1 MIPVVDFCESV
12 LRTFWRHHPVNAS
25 FLGVHEYDALLSSY
39 EPGALADRLSDLR
52 RHLRETEAV
61 QASGA
66 ALPADER
73 LDLALL
79 AGELKTAIRIEEE
92 LRIPFRNPGSY
103 LEDATYGVYILTMR
117 EFAPAEERA
126 RSAISRLEAVPR
138 LLDEARRNLSQP
150 EEVPPLWAEMS
161 SDLTATA
168 GEFFAEA
175 VGWARNRAPALLP
188 DFGRAS
194 ETARR
199 AVEEYERFLSEKVRP
214 RARGDF
220 AVGREMFDF
229 LLRESHGLPFTAA
242 DLEAFGRKEIEE
254 TLRKLRETAAEMG
267 SGGSWEERVEACRME
282 TPDPDLLLSVY
293 RDEIARA
300 RRFLLDRDLF
310 TFPPGEVLQVVETPV
325 FERKM
330 TPFAA
335 YVPPAPFEPR
345 QEGYLWVT
353 PPDRTPSPAE
363 KHRRMQGHAL
373 PGIPITSVHEAYPG
387 HHLQISLSN
396 RAASKVRRQIG
407 TPVMVEGWALYCEEM
422 MGEEGFYT
430 DPRTRLL
437 QLKDYLWRSCRV
449 VIDVG
454 MHTGALPP
462 GEAVRMLVDVS
473 KLNPEGAA
481 GEVRRYSKTPT
492 QPLSY
497 AVGKREILRLR
508 EDLRKAEG
516 PAFSL
521 RRFHDRFLQFGS
533 IPVSRIRDRI
543 LPPAQA

>member
-1 MIPVVDFCESV
+1 MIPVVDFCERV

-25 FLGVHEYDALLSSY
+25 FLGVHEYDGLLPSY
-39 EPGALADRLSDLR
+39 DPGALADRLSDLR
-52 RHLRETEAV
+52 GHLREAEAL
-61 QASGA
+61 QASAA
-66 ALPADER
+66 ALSADER

-79 AGELKTAIRIEEE
+79 EGELKTAIRFEEE
-92 LRIPFRNPGSY
+92 LRIPFRSPGSY
-103 LEDATYGVYILTMR
+103 IEDATYGIYVLTMR

-138 LLDEARRNLSQP
+138 FLDQARRNLSRP

-161 SDLTATA
+161 SDLAATA
-168 GEFFAEA
+168 GEFFAES
-175 VGWARNRAPALLP
+175 VDWARNRAPALLP

-194 ETARR
+194 ETACR
-199 AVEEYERFLSEKVRP
+199 ALKEYESFLSEKVRP
-214 RARGDF
+214 RAHGEF
-220 AVGREMFDF
+220 AVGREMFEF
-229 LLRESHGLPFTAA
+229 LLRESHGLSSSAS

-267 SGGSWEERVEACRME
+267 SAGGWEERVEACRKE
-282 TPDPDLLLSVY
+282 IPDPDRLLPVY

-300 RRFLLDRDLF
+300 RQFLLDRDLF
-310 TFPPGEVLQVVETPV
+310 TFPPGEVLHVVETPV
-325 FERKM
+325 FERKT

-335 YVPPAPFEPR
+335 YVPPAPFEPE
-345 QEGYLWVT
+345 QEGHFWVT
-353 PPDRTPSPAE
+353 PPSL
-363 KHRRMQGHAL
+363 KGQRRMQAHAL
-373 PGIPITSVHEAYPG
+373 PGIPITSVHEGYPG
-387 HHLQISLSN
+387 HHLQISLAN
-396 RAASKVRRQIG
+396 RTASRVRRQFG
-407 TPVMVEGWALYCEEM
+407 TPVMVEGWALYCEEL

-430 DPRTRLL
+430 DPRTRLF

-454 MHTGALPP
+454 MHTKALSP
-462 GEAVRMLVDVS
+462 GEAIRMLVEVS
-473 KLNPEGAA
+473 KLDPGGAA
-481 GEVRRYSKTPT
+481 GEVGRYSKTPT

-497 AVGKREILRLR
+497 AAGKREVLRLR
-508 EDLRKAEG
+508 EDLQRAEG

>member
-1 MIPVVDFCESV
+1 MPSIAEFCESV
-12 LRTFWRHHPVNAS
+12 LRTFWRHNPVTAS
-25 FLGVHEYDALLSSY
+25 FLGVHDYDGLLPSY
-39 EPGALADRLSDLR
+39 APGALAGRLSDLR
-52 RHLRETEAV
+52 SLLREAEALKESAV
-61 QASGA
+61 GLS
-66 ALPADER
+66 ADER

-79 AGELKTAIRIEEE
+79 EAELRTAIRIEEE

-103 LEDATYGVYILTMR
+103 LEEATYGLYLLTMR

-138 LLDEARRNLSQP
+138 LLDEARGNLSRP
-150 EEVPPLWAEMS
+150 EEVPPLWGEMS

-168 GEFFAEA
+168 GEFFGEA
-175 VGWARNRAPALLP
+175 VGWARDRAPGLLP
-188 DFGRAS
+188 DFLKAS

-199 AVEEYERFLSEKVRP
+199 AVEEYGKFLSEKVRP

-220 AVGREMFDF
+220 AVGRKTFDF
-229 LLRESHGLPFTAA
+229 LLRESHGLPFSASE
-242 DLEAFGRKEIEE
+242 LEDFGRKEIEE
-254 TLRKLRETAAEMG
+254 TLRKLREMAAEMG
-267 SGGSWEERVEACRME
+267 PKSWEERVEACRME
-282 TPDPDLLLSVY
+282 TPPPDRLLPVY

-300 RRFLLDRDLF
+300 RQFILDRGLF

-325 FERKM
+325 FERRT

-335 YVPPAPFEPR
+335 YVPPAPFEAR
-345 QEGYLWVT
+345 QEGYFWVT
-353 PPDRTPSPAE
+353 PARRAPSDGE
-363 KHRRMQGHAL
+363 RCREMQGHAL
-373 PGIPITSVHEAYPG
+373 PGIPITSVHEGYPG
-387 HHLQISLSN
+387 HHLQISLAN
-396 RAASKVRRQIG
+396 RTPSRVRRQFW
-407 TPVMVEGWALYCEEM
+407 TPVMVEGWALYCEEL
-422 MGEEGFYT
+422 MGEEGFYS

-462 GEAVRMLVDVS
+462 KEAIRMLVEVS
-473 KLNPEGAA
+473 KLSPEGAA
-481 GEVRRYSKTPT
+481 AEVRRYSKTPT

-516 PAFSL
+516 SAFSL
-521 RRFHDRFLQFGS
+521 RRFHDRFLEYGS
-533 IPVSRIRDRI
+533 IPVSLIRERI
-543 LPPAQA
+543 LPPAHS